1 MSRKANYTR
10 KSSKTRTSSKTRKSS
25 KTRMSD
31 IIKQSNE
38 FSYLKNDSHS
48 LLTVKRT
55 ASWDLDINVPSSVR
69 IIDLSNYNKI
79 ILCEKKE
86 IADAI
91 KQTDFV
97 QQNGYY
103 VHAIGGNPFS
113 SVKRI
118 GLNRGDK
125 ILSQNPKIRKSLNVI
140 TWRTDKKEGNYF
152 YYPVVDKNAD
162 VIIVADEDYMGRYIA
177 YNLQRVIQTEKVR
190 RINEESTSSKYFD
203 KILTSSTRST
213 KKPIGETFYITS
225 QSEVG
230 ANFTSAFGNAD
241 GIIDRYTQ
249 LFRSQEQPYSEYRKK
264 YLQGIQNANFS
275 DVQISL
281 MSKVLDESLKQDINI
296 TLTLETEAG
305 IQRIQTK
312 VNTANIKKFDK
323 VYFEATER
331 MKLNVMNTDETVM
344 QLMNDLKINSRQIEN
359 IIKRMSSQSILSYP
373 RTSEQG
379 ISSKEVRTNEELLN
393 IWLQYA
399 NIDISEQERK
409 KALQRMNK
417 IRTEKGKS
425 GLLVIDITNLPKE
438 SIEYQVV
445 EHIAE
450 YNLMAVLGA
459 ERVRGSFVFEYTT
472 NDNRTKKI
480 ETDEID
486 FINSTKFGRGVGEV
500 IDVATKQRLGMSE
513 YELYR
518 FLAKN
523 DIGTIATR
531 SSILTDLKE
540 KGLLLEYEGEFRLD
554 DRARVLINTL
564 KEAEKRLMKKQGWSK
579 NYNVTEGLKFLKM
592 QRDSIE
598 TQQQYLKAKE
608 QLYNIIID
616 YMKTIDKIE
625 MRDIQ
630 KILIQQNEILQKEKT
645 LEELEGAKIEIQ

>member
-125 ILSQNPKIRKSLNVI
+125 ILSQNPKIRKSLNFI